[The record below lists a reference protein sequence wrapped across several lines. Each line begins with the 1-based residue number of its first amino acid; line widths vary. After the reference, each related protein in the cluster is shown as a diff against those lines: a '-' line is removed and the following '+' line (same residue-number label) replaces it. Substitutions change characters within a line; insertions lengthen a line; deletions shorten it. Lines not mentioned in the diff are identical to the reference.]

1 MSYFRTVLETKEAR
15 EAIGEGLIT
24 LVDTGNLD
32 KGITVMIA
40 RGNKNGSFPAAILAL
55 ILDALGFSNTKN
67 I

>member
-1 MSYFRTVLETKEAR
+1 MSYFRTVLETREAR

-32 KGITVMIA
+32 KGITAMIA

-55 ILDALGFSNTKN
+55 ILDALGFSNNEN